1 MTIPSLRNNSSR
13 RGGVSKLSGN
23 FILVSVSFVG
33 ILSMLAGNVYYVIWQ
48 RRSRKSPLVPFP
60 LGPSITV
67 NDSDEQ
73 HILTIFKAAGITLD
87 QESMAELPTWAQI
100 RDHIGDAPT
109 IYGLDTCARFRSTIP
124 AVERNLGCSGMFNS
138 GTNLVT
144 QLLKQNCQI
153 PERVERYGI
162 HATREAHGIRWQV
175 PWGKHTHAKYR
186 EEHSTEKA
194 RSIRK
199 ETVLPVITVRHPYHW
214 MATMCRHPYSAKWE
228 HPDKICPHLVNKRQE
243 TMELSVKYADDRVD
257 HHSSL
262 AHLWNDWYRYYYDT
276 TLYPRIIVRF
286 EDLIIHAKNLTHQI
300 CECAGGKVRTDRP
313 FQYIVES
320 AKDGPGHGSVR
331 TGMVAAWIKYGK
343 PLGIRAGFSKEDYEA
358 AKEFLNS
365 ELMETFYYKHPRA
378 N

>member
-13 RGGVSKLSGN
+13 RGGVCKLSGN

-109 IYGLDTCARFRSTIP
+109 IYGLDTCAHFRSTIP

-162 HATREAHGIRWQV
+162 HATRKAHGIRWQV
-175 PWGKHTHAKYR
+175 PWGKHTHAKYQK
-186 EEHSTEKA
+186 EHLTEKA
-194 RSIRK
+194 RSIRE
-199 ETVLPVITVRHPYHW
+199 ETGLPVITVRHHVPSTPVLCQ
-214 MATMCRHPYSAKWE
+214 M
-228 HPDKICPHLVNKRQE
+228 
-243 TMELSVKYADDRVD
+243 
-257 HHSSL
+257 
-262 AHLWNDWYRYYYDT
+262 
-276 TLYPRIIVRF
+276 
-286 EDLIIHAKNLTHQI
+286 
-300 CECAGGKVRTDRP
+300 RT
-313 FQYIVES
+313 S
-320 AKDGPGHGSVR
+320 
-331 TGMVAAWIKYGK
+331 
-343 PLGIRAGFSKEDYEA
+343 
-358 AKEFLNS
+358 
-365 ELMETFYYKHPRA
+365 
-378 N
+378 